1 MAIDW
6 RARPD
11 WRSWR
16 TWAWIFGVPLV
27 GALAL
32 FALAVALVLP
42 SLPAL
47 DKVTDYRPRQPLTVL
62 TRDGEEIAQFGAER
76 RIYLPL
82 AQVPEPLQQAVL
94 AIEDQRFY
102 DHGGID
108 LRGVARALAAKLGGG
123 RWQGASTITQQ
134 VARNFFLSHRRT
146 AERKFKE
153 ALLALRIEGVLSK
166 DQILELYLNQIYLGQ
181 RAYGFGAAAQ
191 IYFGKP
197 LAELSL
203 AEHAL
208 LAGLPKNPNYANPV
222 VNLPRA
228 QQRQRLVLAAMRD
241 QGRITPAEHDAARDA
256 PMNIRTA
263 VAVDVHAEHVAEMA
277 RRQVVERFGEAAYTG
292 GYKVHT
298 SIVAAEQEAAWAGVR
313 RALLAHERRQP
324 WRGPEAQEA
333 LPAPGEPDDEDADGD
348 GDPAEQERAAA
359 ARALKDH
366 RDDDDLRVAI
376 VLAASPKAVLLQLAS
391 GERLEVT
398 GTGLRLV
405 QRGLSAKAPPALAL
419 RRGAIVRL
427 RQEVGKGG
435 KPGQWAFAQWP
446 GAEGAYVALEPT
458 TGRVRALVGGFDF
471 SRQPFNH
478 ATQAWRQPGSAFKP
492 FLYSAALEHAVMP
505 ATLIAD
511 APLALPDETGPTGWQ
526 PQNSDGDFDGPI
538 TLRQALARSKNT
550 VSIRLLQQVGVGT
563 VREWAG
569 RFGLEPA
576 RQPDNLTLA
585 LGAGATTPLQMA
597 AAYAVFANGGL
608 SVTPQVVERVTD
620 AAGKVV
626 YEAAPPPAD
635 PQAQRVLPERNA
647 FVMRR
652 LLNEV
657 VTSGTAARARQG
669 LPRADL
675 FGKTGTTNDA
685 VDAWFAGFQPGL
697 VGVAWVGYDEPRS
710 LGSRESGGGLAL
722 PIWVDAMKVALAKV
736 PVAKDPPPD
745 GVAQV
750 GDEWVYAE
758 WAEGGAIAS
767 IGLDDLGEPLFWPDD
782 DRPANDASGALL
794 PQAGPGPAGGVPLPA
809 PATPAVPT
817 TPAPEPVPLTA
828 PQPLGAPPPP
838 GWARPPPAPAS
849 AVPRP

>member
-1 MAIDW
+1 MLHSGSWRAQRGRIDW

-16 TWAWIFGVPLV
+16 TWAWIFGVPFGTALV
-27 GALAL
+27 LL
-32 FALAVALVLP
+32 ALAVALVLP
-42 SLPAL
+42 GLPAL

-62 TRDGEEIAQFGAER
+62 TRDGVEIAQFGAER
-76 RIYLPL
+76 RIHLRL
-82 AQVPEPLQQAVL
+82 AEIPKPLQEAVL
-94 AIEDQRFY
+94 AIEDRRFY

-108 LRGVARALAAKLGGG
+108 LRGIARALAVKLGGG

-146 AERKFKE
+146 PERKFKE
-153 ALLALRIEGVLSK
+153 ALLALRIEGAMGK

-222 VNLPRA
+222 VNLPKA
-228 QQRQRLVLAAMRD
+228 QARQRLVLATMLE
-241 QGRITPAEHDAARDA
+241 QGRITPAEHDAARA
-256 PMNIRTA
+256 ASLNIRPAA
-263 VAVDVHAEHVAEMA
+263 VVDVHAEHVAEMA
-277 RRQVVERFGEAAYTG
+277 RRMVVESFGEQAYTG

-298 SIVAAEQEAAWAGVR
+298 SLVAAEQEAAWAGVR

-324 WRGPEAQEA
+324 WRGPEGQED
-333 LPAPGEPDDEDADGD
+333 LPAVGEASDDDDDGEA
-348 GDPAEQERAAA
+348 GADPAEQERAAA

-376 VLAASPKAVLLQLAS
+376 VLAASPKAVALQLAS
-391 GERLEVT
+391 GERVEVA
-398 GTGLRLV
+398 GAGLRLA
-405 QRGLSAKAPPALAL
+405 QRGLAPKAPEALAV

-427 RQEVGKGG
+427 RQEPGKGG
-435 KPGQWAFAQWP
+435 KPGPWALAQWP

-458 TGRVRALVGGFDF
+458 TGRVRALVGGYDF

-492 FLYSAALEHAVMP
+492 FLYSAALEQGVMP
-505 ATLIAD
+505 TTLIAD

-526 PQNSDGDFDGPI
+526 PQNADGDFDGPL

-550 VSIRLLQQVGVGT
+550 VSVRLLQHIGVGAALN
-563 VREWAG
+563 WAQ
-569 RFGLEPA
+569 RFGFELE
-576 RQPDNLTLA
+576 RHPDNLTLA
-585 LGAGATTPLQMA
+585 LGAGVTTPMQLA

-608 SVTPQVVERVTD
+608 SVTPRLVDRITD
-620 AAGKVV
+620 AQGKVV
-626 YEAAPPPAD
+626 YEAPALAAD
-635 PQAQRVLPERNA
+635 SETRRVLPARNA

-652 LLNEV
+652 LLQEV
-657 VTSGTAARARQG
+657 VTSGTAARARQA

-675 FGKTGTTNDA
+675 HGKTGTTNDA

-722 PIWVDAMKVALAKV
+722 PIWVDAMRAALAKV
-736 PVAKDPPPD
+736 PVAADPPPEGVVSLD
-745 GVAQV
+745 G
-750 GDEWVYAE
+750 EWLFSE
-758 WAEGGAIAS
+758 WAEGGAVER
-767 IGLDDLGEPLFWPDD
+767 IGIDELGESWPWPPDE
-782 DRPANDASGALL
+782 G
-794 PQAGPGPAGGVPLPA
+794 PLP
-809 PATPAVPT
+809 PAA
-817 TPAPEPVPLTA
+817 
-828 PQPLGAPPPP
+828 
-838 GWARPPPAPAS
+838 APAS
-849 AVPRP
+849 SP